1 MYLLCGFSIFGRKG
15 GLLAMPRMSKQRKQE
30 WALFLNER
38 NRITYNG
45 LCRKCS
51 SECKQRFRCV
61 VVHPKQQ
68 KSRLKELSKMYEGT
82 RF

>member
-1 MYLLCGFSIFGRKG
+1 
-15 GLLAMPRMSKQRKQE
+15 MPRMSKKRKQE

-51 SECKQRFRCV
+51 SECKQSFSLCCGAL
-61 VVHPKQQ
+61 PKIFIE
-68 KSRLKELSKMYEGT
+68 KENKEL
-82 RF
+82 